1 MPLIEIEASK
11 RSMNRIGLFA
21 GLLACWCRRYQRK
34 HFIHKL
40 VSSQSHISCIFMV
53 VAVVF
58 SIGAH
63 SIKLLLWLKAILQF
77 MEFSQFMS
85 KLSVRIRLQVTKYN
99 SVIYGSI
106 KVYGIS
112 SGRQLIQNIRSFR
125 HRLKMTSFLRFWVRL
140 AWTNPDE
147 FIIEA
152 PLPKSSLFEI
162 NDFSKVPLHCSCP
175 FFLNFKIL
183 R

>member
-1 MPLIEIEASK
+1 
-11 RSMNRIGLFA
+11 
-21 GLLACWCRRYQRK
+21 
-34 HFIHKL
+34 
-40 VSSQSHISCIFMV
+40 
-53 VAVVF
+53 
-58 SIGAH
+58 
-63 SIKLLLWLKAILQF
+63 

-140 AWTNPDE
+140 A
-147 FIIEA
+147 
-152 PLPKSSLFEI
+152 
-162 NDFSKVPLHCSCP
+162 
-175 FFLNFKIL
+175 
-183 R
+183 